1 MKYLLYCRKSSES
14 EDRQVLSIESQ
25 RQEMERLASG
35 WPGVEIVGVLEESQ
49 SAKAPGRPIF
59 DAVLKEIEAGR
70 AEGVIAWHPDRLA
83 RNSVDG
89 GRVIYLLDKG
99 KLKDLKFATFT
110 FENNPQGKFMLS
122 IIFGYSKYYV
132 DSLSENVKRG
142 NRTKVEKGWLPSFA
156 PTGYLND
163 KELKTIIPDPE
174 RFGLVREMWRLMLT
188 GAYTPREIWEKA
200 TKEWSFRT
208 MRRRRIGGE
217 PLALSAVYKIFSN
230 PFYAGVIEWDG
241 RTFPGKH
248 EPMVSIAE
256 YEKVQALLGRE
267 HQRRRKTREFAL
279 TGIFRCAECGFG
291 VTAEEKKNRYGSRY
305 TYYHC
310 TKRRLDY
317 RCHQKAVGLAVLV
330 AQIQE
335 FLRELRIPAR
345 FLPQLG
351 PLLAES
357 LAQREKTKEEVERS
371 LTKRAAEIEAEL
383 ENLRR
388 LRVRDLI
395 GDPEFLKDRA
405 ALERE
410 KLQVAEELAA
420 KARGQKRFELSDILV
435 SFNQIA
441 EKCFAP
447 GSREAQRFILQICG
461 SNFLLGNQEA
471 LIDAR
476 KPFRRWTEDATFSD
490 LRAFVEDVR
499 TFVGDGANEE
509 PLAKMQ
515 ALLKGSASLSESK
528 DTKLAAGGT

>member
-59 DAVLKEIEAGR
+59 DAVVREIEAGR

-83 RNSVDG
+83 RNSIDG

-132 DSLSENVKRG
+132 DSLSENVRRG

-163 KELKTIIPDPE
+163 KEAKTIIPDPE

-188 GAYTPREIWEKA
+188 GVYTPREIWEKA
-200 TKEWSFRT
+200 TKEWGFRT
-208 MRRRRIGGE
+208 MRRKKIGGS
-217 PLALSAVYKIFSN
+217 PLTLSAVYKIFSN

-248 EPMVSIAE
+248 EAVVTIAE
-256 YEKVQALLGRE
+256 YERVQVLLGRA

-291 VTAEEKKNRYGSRY
+291 VTAEEIKNRYGSRY
-305 TYYHC
+305 IYYRC

-317 RCHQKAVGLAVLV
+317 RCHQKALALALLE
-330 AQIQE
+330 AQIGG
-335 FLRELRIPAR
+335 FLGKLRVPSR
-345 FLPQLG
+345 FLPQLTR
-351 PLLAES
+351 LLNES
-357 LAQREKTKEEVERS
+357 LAEREKTKVEIERS
-371 LTKRAAEIEAEL
+371 LTTRAEEIRREL

-395 GDPEFLKDRA
+395 EDAEFMKDRA
-405 ALERE
+405 ELERE
-410 KLQVAEELAA
+410 KLQVAEELRA
-420 KARGQKRFELSDILV
+420 KAKGQNRFELSEILV
-435 SFNQIA
+435 SFNQFA
-441 EKCFAP
+441 EQCFTK
-447 GSREAQRFILQICG
+447 GSREAQRFVLQLCG

-471 LIDAR
+471 MIDGR
-476 KPFRRWTEDATFSD
+476 KPFREWSDDSTITD
-490 LRAFVEDVR
+490 LRAFVEDVK
-499 TFVGDGANEE
+499 TFVSDPHNEE
-509 PLAKMQ
+509 NLGTMEGLVKN
-515 ALLKGSASLSESK
+515 SASLSRDKESE
-528 DTKLAAGGT
+528 LAA

>member
-35 WPGVEIVGVLEESQ
+35 WPGVEIVKVFEESQ

-59 DAVLKEIEAGR
+59 DAIVREIEGGR

-83 RNSVDG
+83 RNSIDG
-89 GRVIYLLDKG
+89 GRIIYLLDRA

-142 NRTKVEKGWLPSFA
+142 NRTKVEKGWLPNFA

-163 KELKTIIPDPE
+163 KETKTIIPDPE
-174 RFGLVREMWRLMLT
+174 RFTLVREMWRLMLT

-208 MRRRRIGGE
+208 MQRRRIGGE

-230 PFYAGVIEWDG
+230 SFYAGVIEWGG

-248 EPMVSIAE
+248 EAMVSIAE
-256 YEKVQALLGRE
+256 YERVQELLGRAR
-267 HQRRRKTREFAL
+267 QRRRKSREFAL

-291 VTAEEKKNRYGSRY
+291 VTAEEVKNRYGSRY

-317 RCHQKAVGLAVLV
+317 RCHQKAVGLALLV
-330 AQIQE
+330 EQIQG

-357 LAQREKTKEEVERS
+357 MKKREKTKEDVERS
-371 LTKRAAEIEAEL
+371 LATRAAEIETEL

-395 GDPEFLKDRA
+395 GDPEFLKDRGD
-405 ALERE
+405 LERE
-410 KLQVAEELAA
+410 KLKVAEELAT
-420 KARGQKRFELSDILV
+420 KARGQKRFELSEILV

-447 GSREAQRFILQICG
+447 GSRESQRFILQICG

-476 KPFRRWTEDATFSD
+476 KPFRRWTEDATISD
-490 LRAFVEDVR
+490 LRAAVEDVR
-499 TFVGDGANEE
+499 TFVSDPANNEL
-509 PLAKMQ
+509 LATMQ
-515 ALLKGSASLSESK
+515 ALIQSSKPASDLEK
-528 DTKLAAGGT
+528 TTRAA

>member
-35 WPGVEIVGVLEESQ
+35 WPGVEIVQVFEESQ

-59 DAVLKEIEAGR
+59 DAIVKEIEAGR
-70 AEGVIAWHPDRLA
+70 ADGIVTWHPDRLA
-83 RNSVDG
+83 RNSIDG
-89 GRVIYLLDKG
+89 GRIIYLLDKG
-99 KLKDLKFATFT
+99 KLKDLRFATFT

-132 DSLSENVKRG
+132 DSLSENVRRG

-163 KELKTIIPDPE
+163 KEAKTIIPDPE
-174 RFGLVREMWRLMLT
+174 RFALVREMWRLMLT

-208 MRRRRIGGE
+208 LQRRRIGGE
-217 PLALSAVYKIFSN
+217 PLALSAIYKIFSN
-230 PFYAGVIEWDG
+230 PFYAGVIEWNG

-248 EPMVSIAE
+248 EPMVTIAD
-256 YEKVQALLGRE
+256 YERVQELLGRT

-291 VTAEEKKNRYGSRY
+291 VTAQETKNRYGSRY
-305 TYYHC
+305 VYYHC

-317 RCHQKAVGLAVLV
+317 RCHEKAVELSRLV
-330 AQIQE
+330 GQIQG
-335 FLRELRIPAR
+335 FLTELRVPDE

-351 PLLAES
+351 PLLARSMEK
-357 LAQREKTKEEVERS
+357 RELTKKEVERS
-371 LTKRAAEIEAEL
+371 LTSRATEIEAEL

-395 GDPEFLKDRA
+395 SDADFLKDRA
-405 ALERE
+405 KLERE
-410 KLQVAEELAA
+410 KLGVTEELAK
-420 KARGQKRFELSDILV
+420 KARGQKRFKLSEILV
-435 SFNQIA
+435 SFNQTA
-441 EKCFAP
+441 ANCFSP

-461 SNFLLGNQEA
+461 SNFLLGSQEA
-471 LIDAR
+471 LIDAK
-476 KPFRRWTEDATFSD
+476 KPFRRWTPDADISG
-490 LRAFVEDVR
+490 LRAFVEDVK
-499 TFVGDGANEE
+499 TFVSDPQHEE
-509 PLAKMQ
+509 DLAKME
-515 ALLKGSASLSESK
+515 ALMKDSASYS
-528 DTKLAAGGT
+528 AAKEERFSS

>member
-35 WPGVEIVGVLEESQ
+35 WPGVEIVRVFEESQ

-59 DAVLKEIEAGR
+59 DAVVKEIEAGR

-132 DSLSENVKRG
+132 DSLSENVRRG
-142 NRTKVEKGWLPSFA
+142 NRTKVERGWLPNFA

-163 KELKTIIPDPE
+163 KATKTIVPDPE

-188 GAYTPREIWEKA
+188 GTYTPREIWEKA

-208 MRRRRIGGE
+208 LRRRRIGGE
-217 PLALSAVYKIFSN
+217 PLALSAIYKIFSN
-230 PFYAGVIEWDG
+230 PFYAGVIEWGG

-248 EPMVSIAE
+248 EGMVTLAE
-256 YEKVQALLGRE
+256 YERVQQLLGRE

-291 VTAEEKKNRYGSRY
+291 VTAQETKNRYGSRY

-317 RCHQKAVGLAVLV
+317 RCHQKGVELSLLVG
-330 AQIQE
+330 QIQG
-335 FLRELRIPAR
+335 FLRELRIPER
-345 FLPQLG
+345 FLPQLA
-351 PLLAES
+351 PLLERSMAKH
-357 LAQREKTKEEVERS
+357 EKTKEEVERS
-371 LTKRAAEIEAEL
+371 LGSRAKEIEAEL

-395 GDPEFLKDRA
+395 SDEDFLKDRA
-405 ALERE
+405 ELERDR
-410 KLQVAEELAA
+410 LRVAEELA
-420 KARGQKRFELSDILV
+420 KRARGQSRFKLSDILV
-435 SFNQIA
+435 SFNQTA
-441 EKCFAP
+441 ANCFSP

-471 LIDAR
+471 LMDAK
-476 KPFRRWTEDATFSD
+476 KPFRRWAPDASISD
-490 LRAFVEDVR
+490 LRAFVEDVK
-499 TFVGDGANEE
+499 TFVDDCANEE

-515 ALLKGSASLSESK
+515 ALLKDSASSSESK
-528 DTKLAAGGT
+528 EEKRAA